1 MGFFRGCGIYISF
14 GELKRTPY
22 ANFSVNKMKNKI
34 TCPFFFKDFL
44 NKKEITGGGFFFF
57 TGKTK

>member
-34 TCPFFFKDFL
+34 TDTKFLKDFL
-44 NKKEITGGGFFFF
+44 NQKEITG
-57 TGKTK
+57 